1 MTHFLLSHTS
11 SIYFCFSFLQWNH
24 FIFLCKFHSNAVFR
38 RMRSGSIWTH
48 YKSFCF
54 SRDSDSVHFALRRTI
69 SFSGQFAVWHLSTI
83 RQPRIFGKC
92 SLCETP
98 SSSSSSFSS
107 PKTLNGVE
115 EIYRVDFSFVYP
127 ADILWACA
135 LLLRLTSISDAMR
148 TKLKILFWTN
158 VYGSVCFFPRH
169 FLFSFPDHGID
180 TVGILARKV
189 CERTELFDANA

>member
-1 MTHFLLSHTS
+1 MRRWQTLF
-11 SIYFCFSFLQWNH
+11 
-24 FIFLCKFHSNAVFR
+24 FR
-38 RMRSGSIWTH
+38 RTQSGSIWTH

-54 SRDSDSVHFALRRTI
+54 SRDSDSAHFALRRTI

-83 RQPRIFGKC
+83 WQPRIFGNC
-92 SLCETP
+92 SLCKASSP
-98 SSSSSSFSS
+98 STFSSFSS

-135 LLLRLTSISDAMR
+135 LPLRLTSISDAMR

-158 VYGSVCFFPRH
+158 VYASVY
-169 FLFSFPDHGID
+169 FLFGIFF
-180 TVGILARKV
+180 LASRIM
-189 CERTELFDANA
+189 A